1 MNVAISRKRPGL
13 LYALAVAL
21 PFTAQA
27 EETVVVTATPPAS
40 ASAPTEGYSASTSLG
55 ATKTDQPL
63 ITTAQSVS
71 VVTRQQMADQGANT
85 ISQALEYT
93 PGVYSSFGGGATR
106 FDAISLRGYHGGDVD
121 NLFLDGMR
129 LMSDGGSHNVLQI
142 DPWFIERVDVIRG
155 PSSALY
161 GQSVPGGVVNLT
173 SRRPQF
179 SQQGHFRL
187 TGGTQN
193 TKGAAFDY
201 TDAIN
206 DQWA

>member
-71 VVTRQQMADQGANT
+71 VVTRQQMAGSGGEYHQPGAG
-85 ISQALEYT
+85 IY
-93 PGVYSSFGGGATR
+93 
-106 FDAISLRGYHGGDVD
+106 
-121 NLFLDGMR
+121 
-129 LMSDGGSHNVLQI
+129 
-142 DPWFIERVDVIRG
+142 
-155 PSSALY
+155 
-161 GQSVPGGVVNLT
+161 PGGLLQL
-173 SRRPQF
+173 RRRRHPVRR
-179 SQQGHFRL
+179 HLPARL
-187 TGGTQN
+187 PRRRRR
-193 TKGAAFDY
+193 
-201 TDAIN
+201 
-206 DQWA
+206 

>member
-13 LYALAVAL
+13 LYALAVTL

-85 ISQALEYT
+85 ISRRWNIPGST
-93 PGVYSSFGGGATR
+93 PASAAAPPGSTPSPA
-106 FDAISLRGYHGGDVD
+106 
-121 NLFLDGMR
+121 R
-129 LMSDGGSHNVLQI
+129 L
-142 DPWFIERVDVIRG
+142 P
-155 PSSALY
+155 
-161 GQSVPGGVVNLT
+161 
-173 SRRPQF
+173 RR
-179 SQQGHFRL
+179 RRR
-187 TGGTQN
+187 
-193 TKGAAFDY
+193 
-201 TDAIN
+201 
-206 DQWA
+206 

>member
-13 LYALAVAL
+13 LYALAVTL

-27 EETVVVTATPPAS
+27 EEMVVVTATPPAS

-93 PGVYSSFGGGATR
+93 PGGLLQ
-106 FDAISLRGYHGGDVD
+106 LRRRRHPVRRH
-121 NLFLDGMR
+121 LPAR
-129 LMSDGGSHNVLQI
+129 L
-142 DPWFIERVDVIRG
+142 P
-155 PSSALY
+155 
-161 GQSVPGGVVNLT
+161 
-173 SRRPQF
+173 RR
-179 SQQGHFRL
+179 RRR
-187 TGGTQN
+187 
-193 TKGAAFDY
+193 
-201 TDAIN
+201 
-206 DQWA
+206 

>member
-1 MNVAISRKRPGL
+1 MNVAISRKTPG
-13 LYALAVAL
+13 AAVC
-21 PFTAQA
+21 PCGH
-27 EETVVVTATPPAS
+27 TPLHRASRRDGGGHCHPAGA

-121 NLFLDGMR
+121 NLFLD
-129 LMSDGGSHNVLQI
+129 
-142 DPWFIERVDVIRG
+142 
-155 PSSALY
+155 AC
-161 GQSVPGGVVNLT
+161 
-173 SRRPQF
+173 
-179 SQQGHFRL
+179 
-187 TGGTQN
+187 
-193 TKGAAFDY
+193 A
-201 TDAIN
+201 
-206 DQWA
+206 

>member
-13 LYALAVAL
+13 LYALAVTL

-173 SRRPQF
+173 SKTSAVQPAGPHPPDRRHAKYQRR
-179 SQQGHFRL
+179 GLRL
-187 TGGTQN
+187 HRRHQ
-193 TKGAAFDY
+193 
-201 TDAIN
+201 
-206 DQWA
+206 

>member
-1 MNVAISRKRPGL
+1 MTDSFSRGGVQEYQTALVQDDLMNVAISRKRPGL

-71 VVTRQQMADQGANT
+71 VVTRQQMADQGRIPSAGAG
-85 ISQALEYT
+85 IY

-106 FDAISLRGYHGGDVD
+106 FDAISCAATTAAT
-121 NLFLDGMR
+121 
-129 LMSDGGSHNVLQI
+129 SI
-142 DPWFIERVDVIRG
+142 TC
-155 PSSALY
+155 SSTAC
-161 GQSVPGGVVNLT
+161 
-173 SRRPQF
+173 
-179 SQQGHFRL
+179 
-187 TGGTQN
+187 
-193 TKGAAFDY
+193 A
-201 TDAIN
+201 
-206 DQWA
+206 

>member
-71 VVTRQQMADQGANT
+71 VVTRQQMADQGRIPSARRWN
-85 ISQALEYT
+85 IPRGST
-93 PGVYSSFGGGATR
+93 PASAAAPPGSTPSPCAATTAATSITCSSTAC
-106 FDAISLRGYHGGDVD
+106 A
-121 NLFLDGMR
+121 
-129 LMSDGGSHNVLQI
+129 
-142 DPWFIERVDVIRG
+142 
-155 PSSALY
+155 
-161 GQSVPGGVVNLT
+161 
-173 SRRPQF
+173 
-179 SQQGHFRL
+179 
-187 TGGTQN
+187 
-193 TKGAAFDY
+193 
-201 TDAIN
+201 
-206 DQWA
+206 

>member
-85 ISQALEYT
+85 ISRALEYT
-93 PGVYSSFGGGATR
+93 PGSTPASAAAPPGSTPSPCAATTAATSITCSSTAC
-106 FDAISLRGYHGGDVD
+106 A
-121 NLFLDGMR
+121 
-129 LMSDGGSHNVLQI
+129 
-142 DPWFIERVDVIRG
+142 
-155 PSSALY
+155 
-161 GQSVPGGVVNLT
+161 
-173 SRRPQF
+173 
-179 SQQGHFRL
+179 
-187 TGGTQN
+187 
-193 TKGAAFDY
+193 
-201 TDAIN
+201 
-206 DQWA
+206 

>member
-13 LYALAVAL
+13 LYALAVTL

-71 VVTRQQMADQGANT
+71 VVTRQQMADQG
-85 ISQALEYT
+85 EYHQPCAGIY

-106 FDAISLRGYHGGDVD
+106 FDAISCAATTAAT
-121 NLFLDGMR
+121 
-129 LMSDGGSHNVLQI
+129 SI
-142 DPWFIERVDVIRG
+142 TC
-155 PSSALY
+155 SSTAC
-161 GQSVPGGVVNLT
+161 
-173 SRRPQF
+173 
-179 SQQGHFRL
+179 
-187 TGGTQN
+187 
-193 TKGAAFDY
+193 A
-201 TDAIN
+201 
-206 DQWA
+206 

>member
-21 PFTAQA
+21 PFTTQA

-93 PGVYSSFGGGATR
+93 RGLLQ
-106 FDAISLRGYHGGDVD
+106 LRRRRHPVRRH
-121 NLFLDGMR
+121 LPAR
-129 LMSDGGSHNVLQI
+129 L
-142 DPWFIERVDVIRG
+142 P
-155 PSSALY
+155 
-161 GQSVPGGVVNLT
+161 
-173 SRRPQF
+173 RR
-179 SQQGHFRL
+179 RRR
-187 TGGTQN
+187 
-193 TKGAAFDY
+193 
-201 TDAIN
+201 
-206 DQWA
+206 

>member
-1 MNVAISRKRPGL
+1 MNVAISRNAGL

-27 EETVVVTATPPAS
+27 EETVVVIATPPAS

-63 ITTAQSVS
+63 IATAQSVS

-85 ISQALEYT
+85 ISRGAGIY

-129 LMSDGGSHNVLQI
+129 LMSDGGSHNVLANRPVVYRTRGC
-142 DPWFIERVDVIRG
+142 DPRPLLRALRAERAGRRG
-155 PSSALY
+155 QPDFQTSAV
-161 GQSVPGGVVNLT
+161 QSAGPHPPD
-173 SRRPQF
+173 RRHAKYQRR
-179 SQQGHFRL
+179 GLRL
-187 TGGTQN
+187 HRRHQ
-193 TKGAAFDY
+193 
-201 TDAIN
+201 
-206 DQWA
+206 